1 MQMFSSQ
8 YMHQKTEQ
16 DQVLKGRPDTHVA
29 HHTIHNAPNLY
40 HLCFSA
46 GAKQAGVGGH
56 ADKMLKAHSRDL
68 GQQQQLV
75 HAKLHQGYFPIKSA
89 SVSTYPLFILVCTS
103 VLM

>member
-1 MQMFSSQ
+1 M
-8 YMHQKTEQ
+8 
-16 DQVLKGRPDTHVA
+16 
-29 HHTIHNAPNLY
+29 
-40 HLCFSA
+40 
-46 GAKQAGVGGH
+46 GGH